1 MPEVVQWIAGGALG
15 ATLAVLATPLLSWL
29 FRRSRDGER
38 WNRPDDPLPEVAR
51 DLAGAY
57 GGYAMILTPRHR
69 VLYSSALADTLP
81 VFQGAKLIHPGLQ
94 ELAENAWRA
103 GEIQSR
109 RLSFTDL
116 GPVAQADVRATRLAG
131 RYVLLTV
138 TDLTATMRSRQ
149 IRHDFIANI
158 GHELRTPV
166 TAVDLIASALAAGAE
181 DAKTVRHF
189 SARLTQESHRL
200 ARLTQDMMALAKAQD
215 QDSSRF
221 TLTPLR
227 DLLDQAVGRN
237 RTTAEEA
244 AIDVRVIAPDQV
256 DVFGDRDALVT
267 AVDNLIANAVAYS
280 PPGSQVDVTARAD
293 SSEVVIAVSDQGIG
307 IEPEDQ
313 ERVFERFYR
322 TDRARSRRTG
332 GTGLGL
338 AIVRNTVSGHG
349 GRVTVKSEVG
359 AGSTFT
365 IRLPRPRSLP
375 VAKRAAT
382 APTSGRRVPVGSKG
396 AT

>member
-1 MPEVVQWIAGGALG
+1 MPQVVEWIAAGALG
-15 ATLAVLATPLLSWL
+15 ATVAVIATPVLAWL
-29 FRRSRDGER
+29 FPRTPDGDR
-38 WNRPDDPLPEVAR
+38 WQAPDSPLPEVAR
-51 DLAGAY
+51 DLAGAF
-57 GGYAMILTPRHR
+57 GGYAMILTPRHQ
-69 VLYSSALADTLP
+69 VLYTSALAETLP
-81 VFQGAKLIHPGLQ
+81 VFEGTRLSHPGLC

-131 RYVLLTV
+131 RYVMLTV
-138 TDLTATMRSRQ
+138 TDLTPALRSRQ

-166 TAVDLIASALAAGAE
+166 TAVELIGSALAAGAE
-181 DAKTVRHF
+181 DPKTVRHF
-189 SARLTQESHRL
+189 ATRLTGESRRL

-221 TLTPLR
+221 AQVPVR
-227 DLLDQAVGRN
+227 QILLEAAARH

-244 AIDVRVIAPDQV
+244 EIAVAVAAPDELTV
-256 DVFGDRDALVT
+256 YGDQDALVT

-280 PPGSQVDVTARAD
+280 PAGSRVEVSARVDATD
-293 SSEVVIAVSDQGIG
+293 VVIAVADQGIG
-307 IEPEDQ
+307 IEEADQ
-313 ERVFERFYR
+313 DRVFERFYR
-322 TDRARSRRTG
+322 ADRARSRRTG

-349 GRVTVKSEVG
+349 GRVTLVSEAG

-365 IRLPRPRSLP
+365 IRLPRPQRKKGGARDRS
-375 VAKRAAT
+375 A
-382 APTSGRRVPVGSKG
+382 VG
-396 AT
+396 

>member
-1 MPEVVQWIAGGALG
+1 LAALAMPFLTWL
-15 ATLAVLATPLLSWL
+15 LRRTP
-29 FRRSRDGER
+29 DGDR
-38 WNRPDDPLPEVAR
+38 WNEPDSPLPRVAR

-57 GGYAMILTPRHR
+57 GGYAMILTPQHR
-69 VLYSSALADTLP
+69 VVYTSALAETLP
-81 VFQGAKLIHPGLQ
+81 VFAGLKLTHPGLQ
-94 ELAENAWRA
+94 ELAENAWKV
-103 GEIQSR
+103 GEIRSR

-116 GPVAQADVRATRLAG
+116 GPVAHADVRATRLAD

-138 TDLTATMRSRQ
+138 TDLTATLRSWQ

-166 TAVDLIASALAAGAE
+166 TAVELIGSALAAAAE
-181 DAKTVRHF
+181 DPAAVRRF
-189 SARLTQESHRL
+189 AGRLTQESHRL
-200 ARLTQDMMALAKAQD
+200 ARLTEDMMALAKAQD

-221 TLTPLR
+221 A
-227 DLLDQAVGRN
+227 AVPVEDVVLEAAARH

-244 AIDVRVIAPDQV
+244 GIEVELAVPAGVA
-256 DVFGDRDALVT
+256 VFGDMDALVT

-280 PPGSQVDVTARAD
+280 PPGSRVEVAARTDA
-293 SSEVVIAVSDQGIG
+293 SEVMISVTDRGIG
-307 IEPEDQ
+307 IEPADQ

-349 GRVTVKSEVG
+349 GRVTLSSEVG

-365 IRLPRPRSLP
+365 IRLPRPRQAVLP
-375 VAKRAAT
+375 AAVPKGARTGGHGRAE
-382 APTSGRRVPVGSKG
+382 PVVSGRRS
-396 AT
+396 